1 MAELH
6 ATADGTLE
14 RQASGWYE
22 ARCVCGFTNGPFPD
36 LETTVD
42 ELMDHAWA
50 AAASPSNPGEA
61 R

>member
-14 RQASGWYE
+14 RGEDGWYE
-22 ARCVCGFTNGPFPD
+22 ARCTCGFRNGPLPD

-50 AAASPSNPGEA
+50 AGAGASH
-61 R
+61 